1 LGFNPTRKSKSG
13 ELLVENTAKKSLKKI
28 NEVSRQLLSRILA
41 AKNNLQENTTT
52 IKELNN
58 NESNIESSIID
69 NELSELIS
77 TREKMINCLF
87 KEKTTEDIAQ
97 ELTLLNEMVALDS
110 KLSSAF
116 QSCKRTLS
124 DQVIRLKKSKKV
136 KKSYQKY

>member
-1 LGFNPTRKSKSG
+1 M
-13 ELLVENTAKKSLKKI
+13 ENTAKKSLKKI